1 MGKVGTPS
9 RGPDGRTAH
18 LGTVSPLPP
27 QSHPLA
33 LTSGPA
39 SWVGGG
45 VELWGWEKLRRMV
58 LACVF
63 QTEFGDVWTG
73 LPLGRD
79 PRGGR
84 GGCLHFQPSRSFHPC
99 LGSPHTSEQTLS
111 LPPLHIPREPGA
123 WIPPCT
129 TKPFGTAP
137 SLPLAIAHPAILERA
152 LKHLLNVRVT
162 TISGANPQFLL
173 THPSRILG
181 SRYG

>member
-84 GGCLHFQPSRSFHPC
+84 GGVFIFNLQGPFTPALGPRTPQSRLCPFHLSTF
-99 LGSPHTSEQTLS
+99 LGNQVLGFPHAPQS
-111 LPPLHIPREPGA
+111 LLA
-123 WIPPCT
+123 L
-129 TKPFGTAP
+129 
-137 SLPLAIAHPAILERA
+137 LPLC
-152 LKHLLNVRVT
+152 LL
-162 TISGANPQFLL
+162 L
-173 THPSRILG
+173 
-181 SRYG
+181 